1 MHFTL
6 EKNVKLVLGI
16 TTRIYTKPLAI
27 WSNNI
32 LPTYQNKQR
41 STRKEKAKL
50 VNVIGDECNL
60 NCKLNNFY
68 CKLLSDKETQFSLL
82 PISSWCQV
90 DEFFLIMTLIY
101 LYLPFNA
108 LRLNLRFYDKWTI
121 IRKKI
126 SPVPFL
132 GNFWNLY
139 FK

>member
-16 TTRIYTKPLAI
+16 TTRIYTKPLTI

-32 LPTYQNKQR
+32 FPTYQNKQR

-50 VNVIGDECNL
+50 LNVIGDDCNL

-68 CKLLSDKETQFSLL
+68 RKLLSDKETQFSLL
-82 PISSWCQV
+82 PIYSCCQV

-121 IRKKI
+121 IRKRI

-132 GNFWNLY
+132 DNFWNLY